1 MGWRTVVISSRVK
14 LELKLNYLVIRGEV
28 EKKIFL
34 DEINVLMIENTAV
47 SLTCSLLHALLE
59 RKINVI
65 FCDNKRLPYASL
77 MALYGSYDSSDMIRK
92 QIAWTDYNKK
102 LIWTE
107 IVKEK
112 ILNQAALLAH
122 YGFDESSK
130 KLINYA
136 EELHF
141 GDETNR
147 EGHAAKVYFNT
158 LFGNSFSRGQETK
171 YNAGLNYGYQVLL
184 SCVAR
189 DIVANGFLTSLGIFH
204 SNTFNYFN
212 LASDLMEPFRPIVD
226 QFVLQMPLEDDD
238 ELSLENKK
246 AILRMLETTVYI
258 DNAKRNLLDAIMI
271 YTRCALDA
279 ICSGDVSDL
288 RFFRYEF

>member
-34 DEINVLMIENTAV
+34 DEIDVLMIENTSV

-77 MALYGSYDSSDMIRK
+77 VSLYGSYDASDMMRK
-92 QIAWTDYNKK
+92 QIAWSEYNKK

-112 ILNQAALLAH
+112 ILNQSGLLAH

-130 KLINYA
+130 KLINYT
-136 EELHF
+136 EEIHF

-158 LFGNSFSRGQETK
+158 LFGNAFSRGQETK
-171 YNAGLNYGYQVLL
+171 INAGLNYGYQIIL

-189 DIVANGFLTSLGIFH
+189 DIVSNGFLTSLGIFH

-226 QFVLQMPLEDDD
+226 QFVLQMPLGEENELTSED
-238 ELSLENKK
+238 KQF
-246 AILRMLETTVYI
+246 ILKMLETTVYI
-258 DNAKRNLLDAIMI
+258 DNSKRNLLDAIMI

-279 ICSGDVSDL
+279 ICNGDVSDL